1 MMQELT
7 QKKLT
12 NGVEVHL
19 SETDKLEN
27 LRPDQALNLAKKH
40 IKQGN
45 YDKAGK
51 IYEAIL
57 TEF

>member
-27 LRPDQALNLAKKH
+27 LRPDQALNLAK
-40 IKQGN
+40 
-45 YDKAGK
+45 
-51 IYEAIL
+51 
-57 TEF
+57 